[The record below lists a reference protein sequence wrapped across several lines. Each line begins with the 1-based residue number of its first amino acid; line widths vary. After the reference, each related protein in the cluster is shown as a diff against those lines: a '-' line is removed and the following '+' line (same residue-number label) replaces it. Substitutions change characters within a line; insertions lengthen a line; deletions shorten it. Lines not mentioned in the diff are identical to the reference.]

1 MNEKSNNMLS
11 RISPKKKKYLILIGI
26 YLICLLIGTFANP
39 WSSSPYDIGDTFVE
53 HMEENCPFSINSAQ
67 DQYLAVMYDE
77 IYHFERPHNGY
88 IIKLLMKI
96 TTFGVEDLV
105 VCYDEVLMD
114 YATDIL
120 AVTFP
125 LIMLIKTFVCKRLFK
140 KEKDRVELGE
150 PKKKGFRLLYY
161 RTENI
166 FAEVLAD
173 YIAFFSIG
181 AATRLIFVIFAPIV
195 RWAIYQSIWLR
206 VILISIYNMLLS
218 ITMPIYKSTQFLIG
232 FFYGIYEK
240 VYCLYSASDIILD
253 RLIVPFILFPLL
265 NLAIVICF
273 ELMLRIVMRIYE
285 AVFQLIKNIIK
296 KLTNTIEV
304 KFNGKPKP
312 DQGGQKYENT

>member
-1 MNEKSNNMLS
+1 
-11 RISPKKKKYLILIGI
+11 
-26 YLICLLIGTFANP
+26 
-39 WSSSPYDIGDTFVE
+39 
-53 HMEENCPFSINSAQ
+53 
-67 DQYLAVMYDE
+67 MYDE

-114 YATDIL
+114 YATDTL
-120 AVTFP
+120 TVTFP

-140 KEKDRVELGE
+140 KEKDRVELDG

-181 AATRLIFVIFAPIV
+181 VATKLIFAPMV
-195 RWAIYQSIWLR
+195 RWSIYQSIWLR
-206 VILISIYNMLLS
+206 AILISIYNMLLG

-232 FFYGIYEK
+232 FFYGIYVK

-285 AVFQLIKNIIK
+285 AVFQLTKNIIK